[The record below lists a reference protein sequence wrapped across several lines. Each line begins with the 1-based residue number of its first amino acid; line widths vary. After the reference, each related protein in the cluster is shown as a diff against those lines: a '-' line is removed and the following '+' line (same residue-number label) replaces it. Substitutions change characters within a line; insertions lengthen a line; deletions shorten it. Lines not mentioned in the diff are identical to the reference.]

1 MMKYFI
7 THRQF
12 MYLPTAVSQCSV
24 SCLKNNMSCVGDF
37 CIKQV
42 KRKQTIKNYYALNHF
57 QIYKT
62 N

>member
-1 MMKYFI
+1 
-7 THRQF
+7 
-12 MYLPTAVSQCSV
+12 MYLPTAVNQCCV

-42 KRKQTIKNYYALNHF
+42 KCKQTIKNYYALNHF
-57 QIYKT
+57 QIYET